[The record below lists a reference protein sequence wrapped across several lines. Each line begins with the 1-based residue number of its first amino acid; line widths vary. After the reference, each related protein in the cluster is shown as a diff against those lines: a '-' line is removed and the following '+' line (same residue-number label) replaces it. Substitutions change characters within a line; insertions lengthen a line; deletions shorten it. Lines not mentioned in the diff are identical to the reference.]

1 MSLGTKDDMVLLP
14 PVLLEHPGSC
24 RCPSHRKRRR
34 RNDRD
39 RAAQGVPC
47 TRAAP
52 GMADDMD
59 SLSRDLANVS
69 IAPEALPATP
79 APTHLAPS
87 PPVWGTPVPH
97 AVEQVVPAAP
107 VLPPAGQEE
116 PVAPWRDMT
125 GAGGEPSVFNPIPF
139 APSFDTSSVS
149 SMYVGLSF
157 PSGCLD
163 SEEEDGPSFALDL
176 SELRDPESML
186 QLCMYVTRCSPRDRK
201 VTAPVVGATTR
212 PRNDSTS
219 A

>member
-1 MSLGTKDDMVLLP
+1 MSLGTEDDMVLLP
-14 PVLLEHPGSC
+14 HVLLEHPGSC
-24 RCPSHRKRRR
+24 RRPSHRKRRR

-47 TRAAP
+47 TR
-52 GMADDMD
+52 
-59 SLSRDLANVS
+59 ANVS

-97 AVEQVVPAAP
+97 AIEQVVPAAP
-107 VLPPAGQEE
+107 VLPPVGQEE

-149 SMYVGLSF
+149 NTYVGLPF

-186 QLCMYVTRCSPRDRK
+186 
-201 VTAPVVGATTR
+201 
-212 PRNDSTS
+212 
-219 A
+219 